1 MDRRKEFLFNAIR
14 FCSGSDPKLLDSDF
28 IAHLTTAT
36 NWSAD
41 FYKISPILAFH
52 LLKLPESN
60 LPVGLRK
67 NLKKIVFDAVASQK
81 MREQALEM
89 VASSLNEAN
98 IPIILLKGMALNN
111 NLYPVNYPRFCSDID
126 ILIESKNRARAN
138 QILGEKMQLFV
149 PARKRRFHGLYEN
162 TYLFKNRLYPHVD
175 LHYYLAHPD
184 LFTVDERKLWLDSK
198 AHPYYQNE
206 NIRVLSS
213 EHMILHNVIHS
224 AKDLS
229 FCSYNLLDTLTILD
243 NDNVDES
250 ALFRDAVNWNI
261 LSGLV
266 YLTSNIE
273 KIRPEIDYF
282 TMPKYKERKYL
293 EFILRYSEKSISG
306 NILVDKFYQQMGR
319 FLLTDS
325 SNIYFQHL
333 INYFLKKS

>member
-229 FCSYNLLDTLTILD
+229 FLSYNLLDSLTVFDSRKIDVSSL
-243 NDNVDES
+243 NE
-250 ALFRDAVNWNI
+250 DAVNWNI
-261 LSGLV
+261 SSGLA
-266 YLTSNIE
+266 YLIE
-273 KIRPEIDYF
+273 NLEEITPDKCFFDIPAYKIKRFHSLLLKI
-282 TMPKYKERKYL
+282 
-293 EFILRYSEKSISG
+293 SENSISD
-306 NILVDKFYQQMGR
+306 NFFLNKFFQQVGR
-319 FLLTDS
+319 YLLTDS
-325 SNIYFQHL
+325 SCIYLKHML
-333 INYFLKKS
+333 HYFLK